1 MDLSMTAGIAGA
13 SRAAIGLALLAAPRL
28 AGKPWLGDV
37 GERPA
42 TQMAIAG
49 LGARDLVIG
58 AGTVWALG
66 GRKRDVGP
74 WLIAAGLAD
83 AADFAGAFRFRKDL
97 SSESVA
103 FTAGLA
109 GGSAVLHAWLH
120 SELR

>member
-1 MDLSMTAGIAGA
+1 MTARIAGA
-13 SRAAIGLALLAAPRL
+13 SRAAIGAALLAAPRL
-28 AGKPWLGDV
+28 VGKPWLGDV
-37 GERPA
+37 SERPA

-58 AGTVWALG
+58 AGTVWALA
-66 GRKRDVGP
+66 GRRRDVGP

-83 AADFAGAFRFRKDL
+83 AADFLGAFRFRKDL

-109 GGSAVLHAWLH
+109 GGSALLHAWLQ
-120 SELR
+120 SELG

>member
-1 MDLSMTAGIAGA
+1 MDLPTIARIAGA
-13 SRAAIGLALLAAPRL
+13 SRAAIGVALLAAPRL
-28 AGKPWLGDV
+28 VGKPWLGDV
-37 GERPA
+37 SERPA

-58 AGTVWALG
+58 AGTVWALA

-83 AADFAGAFRFRKDL
+83 AADLAGSLRFRKDL
-97 SSESVA
+97 TSESVA

-109 GGSAVLHAWLH
+109 GGSALLHAWLQ
-120 SELR
+120 SELD

>member
-1 MDLSMTAGIAGA
+1 MDLPTLARIAGA
-13 SRAAIGLALLAAPRL
+13 SRTAIGVALLAAPRL
-28 AGKPWLGDV
+28 VGKPWLGEV
-37 GERPA
+37 SERPA

-49 LGARDLVIG
+49 LGARDLLIG

-74 WLIAAGLAD
+74 WLVAAGLAD
-83 AADFAGAFRFRKDL
+83 VADLAGAFRFRKDL
-97 SSESVA
+97 SSQSVA
-103 FTAGLA
+103 GTAALA